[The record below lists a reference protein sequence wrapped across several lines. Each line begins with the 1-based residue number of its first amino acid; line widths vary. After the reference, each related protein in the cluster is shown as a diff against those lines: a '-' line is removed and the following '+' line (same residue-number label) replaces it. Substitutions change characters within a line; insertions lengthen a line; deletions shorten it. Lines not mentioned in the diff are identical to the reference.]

1 MASFVT
7 LKISTAILALIA
19 GILILAFP
27 KALRLFIGLYL
38 LLIGVL
44 GILDNILSL

>member
-1 MASFVT
+1 MASFLT
-7 LKISTAILALIA
+7 LKISTAALALIA

-27 KALRLFIGLYL
+27 KALRLFIGFYL

-44 GILDNILSL
+44 GILDNIF